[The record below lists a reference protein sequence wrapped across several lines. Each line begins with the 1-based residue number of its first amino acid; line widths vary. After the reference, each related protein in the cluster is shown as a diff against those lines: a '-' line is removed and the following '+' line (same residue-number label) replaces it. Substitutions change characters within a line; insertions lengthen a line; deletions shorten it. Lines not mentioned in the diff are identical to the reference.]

1 MRLRHDKN
9 SQSGHFWEC
18 RHEFAHDPTRG
29 SSRRRDDFSRRLK
42 LEDDPTGGSSRR
54 RDDFSRRLKLEDET
68 SRDRVSLSNV
78 D

>member
-1 MRLRHDKN
+1 MSSMFGALNNMRSRHDKN
-9 SQSGHFWEC
+9 SQLGHFWEC

-42 LEDDPTGGSSRR
+42 LED
-54 RDDFSRRLKLEDET
+54 ET
-68 SRDRVSLSNV
+68 SRDQVSLSNV